1 MRAPPAASELAPL
14 ARWWIVGLLA
24 AALFINYVDRG
35 AVPTAAHLIQEELG
49 LSKSQLGVLL
59 SAFFWTYAVLQIPM
73 GWVAERFGAQRVLA
87 IGLALWAC
95 ATILVG
101 FVHSFAA
108 LLLLRLLLGIG
119 ESAGF
124 PTASKLLAA
133 AVPVASLGIA
143 NGVVAF
149 AYQLG
154 PAVGSYAGGL
164 IMVHSGW
171 RATFWVFGGLSL
183 LWLIPWSRVRLP
195 APPRAEK
202 RGPID
207 PPMRAI
213 LRQPSLWGTALGLF
227 SSNYVFYFV
236 LNWLPYYVVH
246 ERGFS
251 TGEMAS
257 LTGSAWLLS
266 AVSSVIGGLVIDRFV
281 RAGQANMAYKSVM
294 VVSHLGTVGCML
306 CIALGSQP
314 WAVAGIFTY
323 QLLVGVAAGGV
334 FAIPQILA
342 GPGASARWVGI
353 QNCCG
358 NIAGAIA
365 AALTGWLVEETH
377 HFTAAFVTAAAVSV
391 AGLVG
396 WVWMVPRVAP
406 LAWVVGDTMPSPP
419 SGSHL
424 ESSHV
429 HSP

>member
-1 MRAPPAASELAPL
+1 MRTPQTASELTPL
-14 ARWWIVGLLA
+14 ARWWIVSLLA

-49 LSKSQLGVLL
+49 LSKSQLGVLF
-59 SAFFWTYAVLQIPM
+59 SAFFWTYAVLQIPI
-73 GWVAERFGAQRVLA
+73 GWVAERYGAQRVLA

-95 ATILVG
+95 ATMLVG

-124 PTASKLLAA
+124 PSASKLLAA
-133 AVPVASLGIA
+133 AVPVGSLGIA

-154 PAVGSYAGGL
+154 PAVGSYGGGL

-183 LWLIPWSRVRLP
+183 LWLIPWSRVQLP
-195 APPRAEK
+195 APRAEQ

-236 LNWLPYYVVH
+236 LNWLPYYVVN

-266 AVSSVIGGLVIDRFV
+266 AVSSVIAGWVIDRFV

-294 VVSHLGTVGCML
+294 IVSHLGTVGCML
-306 CIALGSQP
+306 CIAFGSQP
-314 WAVAGIFTY
+314 WAVAGIFIY
-323 QLLVGVAAGGV
+323 QLIGGAAAAGV

-342 GPGASARWVGI
+342 GPAASARWVGI

-365 AALTGWLVEETH
+365 PALTGLLVEETQ
-377 HFTAAFVTAAAVSV
+377 HFTAAFVTAAAVSL

-396 WVWMVPRVAP
+396 WVWMVPKVAP
-406 LAWVVGDTMPSPP
+406 LLWTSPQP
-419 SGSHL
+419 GSVHL